1 VSDPKPVSPQDV
13 LDAAHDL
20 LRKGLVEGT
29 SGNVSGRLT
38 DGRICL
44 TPSSIPYETMTL
56 DDLVICD
63 LDGNKLE
70 GERGPTSEKAL
81 HLSCYRAFP
90 EVGGVIHSHAVY
102 ATMFA
107 TIREPVPAVIEE
119 VIVYIGGDVPVCE
132 YKGTGTDELGV
143 EVARNLT
150 DRSAALLANH
160 GMVTIGAT
168 PAKALH
174 AAGVVERTAQI
185 VWGARSLGGTIH
197 TLPEKVNTDMA
208 GVYRYLRENPM

>member
-1 VSDPKPVSPQDV
+1 MSDPKPVSPQDV

>member
-1 VSDPKPVSPQDV
+1 MITPQDV
-13 LDAAHDL
+13 LDTAKEL
-20 LRKGLVEGT
+20 LDKGLVEGT
-29 SGNVSGRLT
+29 SGNVSGRL
-38 DGRICL
+38 DSGHICL
-44 TPSSIPYETMTL
+44 TPSSIAYETMTL
-56 DDLVICD
+56 EDLVITD
-63 LDGNKLE
+63 IDGNKLE
-70 GERGPTSEKAL
+70 GNRGPTSEKAL
-81 HLSCYRAFP
+81 HLACYRAFP

-107 TIREPVPAVIEE
+107 TIREPVPAAIEE

-132 YKGTGTDELGV
+132 YKATGTDELGD

-185 VWGARSLGGTIH
+185 VWGARALGGTVH
-197 TLPEKVNTDMA
+197 ALPEKTNKDMA
-208 GVYRYLRENPM
+208 GVYRYLRDNPM

>member
-1 VSDPKPVSPQDV
+1 VGAVTTPQDV
-13 LDAAHDL
+13 LDVAKEMLH
-20 LRKGLVEGT
+20 KGLVEGT
-29 SGNVSGRLT
+29 SGNVSGRLD
-38 DGRICL
+38 DGTICL
-44 TPSSIPYETMTL
+44 TPSSIAYETMTL
-56 DDLVICD
+56 DDLVIT
-63 LDGNKLE
+63 DGDGKKLS

-81 HLSCYRAFP
+81 HLACYRAFP

-107 TIREPVPAVIEE
+107 TVRQPIPAVIEE
-119 VIVYIGGDVPVCE
+119 VVVYIGGDVPVCE
-132 YKGTGTDELGV
+132 YRGTGTDDLGD
-143 EVARNLT
+143 EVARNLV

-168 PAKALH
+168 PQKALH

-185 VWGARSLGGTIH
+185 GWGARALGSPLH
-197 TLPEKVNTDMA
+197 ELPEKTNQDMG